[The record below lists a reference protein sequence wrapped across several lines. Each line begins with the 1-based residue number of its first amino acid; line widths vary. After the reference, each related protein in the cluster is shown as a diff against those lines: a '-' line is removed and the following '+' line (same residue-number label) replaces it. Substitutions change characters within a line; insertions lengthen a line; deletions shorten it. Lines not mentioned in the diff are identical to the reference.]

1 MVSENE
7 KGDRVKSTGEKRG
20 EKRSLSEWENED
32 EIYWLNDSGGKSEVG
47 ELQLSFDGVNGLNV
61 CFLVEI
67 SRERGRERERTRERE
82 RERTESFSAGG
93 GSTGN

>member
-7 KGDRVKSTGEKRG
+7 KGEWVKSSGEKER
-20 EKRSLSEWENED
+20 EKRSLGEWENED
-32 EIYWLNDSGGKSEVG
+32 EIYWLNDSRGKSEVG
-47 ELQLSFDGVNGLNV
+47 ELQLSFDGVNGLDV

-67 SRERGRERERTRERE
+67 SRKSEIERKRGRG
-82 RERTESFSAGG
+82 RTESFSAGG